1 MREIPPV
8 FRRFWPQILYFC
20 VPAVFF
26 MAFVLLYRPSG
37 MCAFMDMGRGALPF
51 NVTISGSII
60 FGVILMARLVF
71 YLLRGRMKMDWP
83 LYVSWCVGELFLCAA
98 FLSLFLVLRYR
109 GDVPYFDVLG
119 KCMAIVAATLSYPY
133 AVLTMALALRR
144 SEEDQAAADQ
154 TLMRFQDENKRVKLV
169 IASSAV
175 LYIMARENYVQVF
188 YLDGERVKDYVLR
201 ASMKGIEEL
210 ATRHGLLRSHRS
222 YFVNPSHI
230 KVLRKDREG
239 QVAAL
244 LDVPASAASAT
255 RGVSSSGGSVT
266 IPVSKRYADALSSI
280 LG

>member
-20 VPAVFF
+20 VPMAFF

-37 MCAFMDMGRGALPF
+37 MSTFMDMGRGALSF

-71 YLLRGRMKMDWP
+71 YLLRDRMKMDWT
-83 LYVSWCVGELFLCAA
+83 LYISWCVGELFLCAA
-98 FLSLFLVLRYR
+98 FLSLFLVLRYK

-119 KCMAIVAATLSYPY
+119 KCMAIVAATLCYPY

-144 SEEDQAAADQ
+144 RETVPSETEAG
-154 TLMRFQDENKRVKLV
+154 LMRFQDENKREKLV

-188 YLDGERVKDYVLR
+188 YLDGERVRDYVLR
-201 ASMKGIEEL
+201 TSMKGIEDL
-210 ATRHGLLRSHRS
+210 AMRHGLLRSHRS

-230 KVLRKDREG
+230 RVLRKDREG
-239 QVAAL
+239 QMVAL
-244 LDVPASAASAT
+244 LDVQSSAAPAAYGAGSSA
-255 RGVSSSGGSVT
+255 GAVT
-266 IPVSKRYADALSSI
+266 IPVSKRYADALSSV